1 MLNIAQRI
9 DLMKLSVDLAKAE
22 AGGAKGDDFSLAKAA
37 TEIFTTLKAVLED
50 GSVLG
55 DTNIGDVKSV
65 VDVASSIEDLIE

>member
-22 AGGAKGDDFSLAKAA
+22 AGAASKENISLTKAA
-37 TEIFTTLKAVLED
+37 AEIFATLKAVLED

-55 DTNIGDVKSV
+55 DTNISDVKSV
-65 VDVASSIEDLIE
+65 VDVASSLEELIE